1 MNWLTKIALK
11 RLLNNDKLTGKERG
25 MINNIIKTKM

>member
-1 MNWLTKIALK
+1 MNWLNKIALK
-11 RLLNNDKLTGKERG
+11 RLLHNDKLSGKERG